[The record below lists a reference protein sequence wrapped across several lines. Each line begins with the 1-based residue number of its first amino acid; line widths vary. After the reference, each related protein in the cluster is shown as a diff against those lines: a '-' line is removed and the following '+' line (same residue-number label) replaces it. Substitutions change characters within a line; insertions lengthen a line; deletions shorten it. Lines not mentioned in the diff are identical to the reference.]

1 MGKEII
7 GNVFKNLV
15 GYFAIVFVGKF
26 IIEKIYAPVGSIPW
40 CFAFGNYSKMLIL
53 MILAYVL
60 YFSAASFIAE
70 NSTDGSGKFAVLV
83 ILIFAILKM
92 YGDISDAAGTAEN
105 INLGFTLKYLLFA
118 MPETL
123 RIIAT
128 FHAMKERLTS

>member
-1 MGKEII
+1 MSKEII

-15 GYFAIVFVGKF
+15 GYFAIVFVGEF

-53 MILAYVL
+53 MILAYAL
-60 YFSAASFIAE
+60 YFLAASFIAE

-83 ILIFAILKM
+83 IVIFAILKM
-92 YGDISDAAGTAEN
+92 YWKINIEAAEMAKDVD
-105 INLGFTLKYLLFA
+105 LGFTLTYLLFA

-128 FHAMKERLTS
+128 FHAMKQR